1 MPARRPRTA
10 FDYRAL
16 FTAPALDP
24 EQPPLAPRIGSFPP
38 NAGSFR
44 EYLGHFVDVMRS
56 CPFNGFSI
64 KLSIVFFFWLNSLGH
79 SWLKAFMYVFVFPV
93 VGPMA
98 FAASGLFVSRRFHM
112 KKVLDEQRLYQFG
125 SATRATVTFRGTVEK
140 SFLKARAV
148 DWVYTVDGKKYT
160 VRGPA
165 EALENLKVG
174 DTLWVL
180 YDPDKPSFSRRW
192 KQFAENGHIYQEQRL
207 EWKLPFNLDE
217 G

>member
-16 FTAPALDP
+16 FPAPALDP
-24 EQPPLAPRIGSFPP
+24 EQPPLTPRVASFPP

-44 EYLGHFVDVMRS
+44 EYLGNFIHVMRS
-56 CPFNGFSI
+56 CPFNSFSM
-64 KLSIVFFFWLNSLGH
+64 KMSVVCFFWLNSIGH
-79 SWLKAFMYVFVFPV
+79 SLLKSFMFVFVL
-93 VGPMA
+93 PMA
-98 FAASGLFVSRRFHM
+98 GPIMLAISGLFASRRFHR

-125 SATRATVTFRGTVEK
+125 RATRATVSFKGVVEK

-148 DWVYTVDGKKYT
+148 DWVYLVDGKKFN

-165 EALENLKVG
+165 EELCNLQVG

-180 YDPDKPSFSRRW
+180 YDPEKPSFSRRW
-192 KQFAENGHIYQEQRL
+192 KQFAADGHIYQEQKL
-207 EWKLPFNLDE
+207 EWKLPFNFDE